1 MCYVFLTRSGTAVP
15 GAPLMISALT
25 TSFCGIGAISDGSLM
40 AVGGGGV
47 ASVERARTVNEERR
61 RAGLARASEQARRRD
76 IGLFKTFGRE
86 KPQLVRQQVT
96 LFWQK
101 YLTVNL
107 TGGNSSDT
115 VVTFDRDVLFV
126 Q

>member
-1 MCYVFLTRSGTAVP
+1 MKSEEGQVWQEPPNKPGGETLVWLKRSG
-15 GAPLMISALT
+15 
-25 TSFCGIGAISDGSLM
+25 
-40 AVGGGGV
+40 
-47 ASVERARTVNEERR
+47 
-61 RAGLARASEQARRRD
+61 
-76 IGLFKTFGRE
+76 E

-107 TGGNSSDT
+107 NSSDT
-115 VVTFDRDVLFV
+115 VVTFDRDDLFV